1 MEKLIRLIQCLKPGA
16 VQWVEDFYK
25 ARCNGDATDN
35 KRLQLFRLLAEGKV
49 HTNEEAARLLY
60 HQKCNSALSHLKK
73 RLEEDILN
81 FLLFD
86 LDDCEVSTV
95 TKEELKCNKLLLQGK
110 MLIAKGIWEDG
121 ISLLK
126 KTSRI
131 SEKFEFPD
139 IKLASDDIL
148 RTYSS
153 EKLEV
158 NHYQRYNEHIDKC
171 LGNYRKLLKAKE
183 LSLRFSHETDRKE
196 NLPSTFFSKLNDDKK
211 NIPSKKVI
219 YWNKMALLQFYQK
232 KRDFATAK
240 KYAFE
245 LLEYLQMEPQVCSDF
260 KAAHVNLELAKILIY
275 LKDYKNALSY
285 AEQAICLLPYTSI
298 DYLQGLRVL
307 YFANFRCGNIAEAET
322 AVASALKHPETDA
335 TLKGKWLML
344 SAALEFVQRKFCVV
358 NRILYTNKAEKNDP
372 VWEVGGK
379 ILEMLTILESEDY
392 DWFEFKIE
400 SFRKKVQSFR
410 DGSHERLKIF
420 YSILKT
426 LVKTNYDYKETL
438 SSEKQNLE
446 LLACDKPLLY
456 WDPMGYELIHTGG
469 WLLNKARSDSH
480 SSFLL

>member
-1 MEKLIRLIQCLKPGA
+1 MNFFPMEKLIRLIQCLKPGA
-16 VQWVEDFYK
+16 LQWVEDFYK

-153 EKLEV
+153 EKLGV

-171 LGNYRKLLKAKE
+171 LGNYKKLLKAKG
-183 LSLRFSHETDRKE
+183 LSLKFAYEADSTEKPSVPTFSRQKEEKE
-196 NLPSTFFSKLNDDKK
+196 NN
-211 NIPSKKVI
+211 PSKKVI
-219 YWNKMALLQFYQK
+219 YWSKMALLQFYHK
-232 KRDFATAK
+232 KRDFDTAK
-240 KYAFE
+240 KYAIE
-245 LLEYLQMEPQVCSDF
+245 LLEYLQIEPQVCSDF

-275 LKDYKNALSY
+275 LKDYKKALAH
-285 AEQAICLLPYTSI
+285 AEKTICLLPCTSI
-298 DYLQGLRVL
+298 DYLQGLQVL
-307 YFANFRCGNIAEAET
+307 YFANFRNGNIAEAET
-322 AVASALKHPETDA
+322 IVASALKHPEASTA
-335 TLKGKWLML
+335 LKSKWLML
-344 SAALEFVQRKFCVV
+344 SAALEFVQRRFCIV

-372 VWEVGGK
+372 VWEVGSK

-392 DWFEFKIE
+392 DWFEYKIE

-420 YSILKT
+420 YGILKT
-426 LVKTNYDYKETL
+426 LIRTNYDYRETL
-438 SSEKQNLE
+438 SNEKQNLA
-446 LLACDKPLLY
+446 LLDCDKPSLC
-456 WDPMGYELIHTGG
+456 WDPMGYELIHTGE
-469 WLLNKARSDSH
+469 WMLNKAR
-480 SSFLL
+480 